1 MDVVVFTE
9 SVDVFLDCLL
19 LYTHDIIWY
28 DHGVAVVVCAN
39 T

>member
-9 SVDVFLDCLL
+9 SVDVFDCLL